1 MPKTT
6 TKKTSVRKSRAKV
19 SSRSNSRGSSRSSA
33 QNSSR
38 TSRAGSRAPS
48 AAALQ
53 KIAAQLQAIEDDGGD
68 GVVQLARDSS
78 LKVSSLAKIF
88 FPEPG
93 VTKGEVM
100 RYYASVWP
108 YLRPVLDDR
117 PLSLKRFPDGVTG
130 EFFFQQ
136 KAPPNPP
143 DAVRVETIKAP
154 SGEIQQRIVGGTL
167 GTTLYCTQI
176 GAFECNPWNVRVKS
190 LGHPDFTVIDL
201 DPGTRSPFARVIE
214 VALWVREALDHLG
227 LHAGVKTSGATGIH
241 IVIPLPPNST
251 DAEAERLPRLI
262 AEAVAGAHP
271 QSATVV
277 RPVNERGSSRIYVDF
292 GQNARGKT
300 IAAAYGVR
308 ARPEATVSAP
318 LAWDELAPGLDPR
331 DFTVRTM
338 AARLKEVGDLW
349 GQAMKKPNPARI
361 VTTL

>member
-6 TKKTSVRKSRAKV
+6 TRKTSVRKTGTA
-19 SSRSNSRGSSRSSA
+19 GSSRSGHA
-33 QNSSR
+33 R
-38 TSRAGSRAPS
+38 PKAPS
-48 AAALQ
+48 AAAVQ
-53 KIAAQLQAIEDDGGD
+53 KIIARLQTIEDDGGD
-68 GVVQLARDSS
+68 GAVELARDTT

-88 FPEPG
+88 FPRPK

-108 YLRPVLDDR
+108 YLRSVLEDR

-136 KAPPNPP
+136 KAPPNAP
-143 DAVRVETIKAP
+143 DVVRVEAIKSP
-154 SGEIQQRIVGGTL
+154 SGETQQRIIGGTL

-176 GAFECNPWNVRVKS
+176 GAFECNPWNVRVQS
-190 LGHPDFTVIDL
+190 LEHPDFTVIDL
-201 DPGTRSPFARVIE
+201 DPGPRAPFERVVE
-214 VALWVREALDHLG
+214 VARWVREALDHLG

-241 IVIPLPPNST
+241 IVIPLPSNST
-251 DAEAERLPRLI
+251 DAVAERVPRLI

-271 QSATVV
+271 RSATVV
-277 RPVNERGSSRIYVDF
+277 RPISERGTSKIYVDY

-308 ARPEATVSAP
+308 ARHEATVSAP
-318 LAWDELAPGLDPR
+318 LAWDELAPGLDPQE
-331 DFTVRTM
+331 FTVRTM
-338 AARLKEVGDLW
+338 AARLEQVGDLW
-349 GQAMKKPNPARI
+349 GPAMKKPNPGRI

>member
-1 MPKTT
+1 MT
-6 TKKTSVRKSRAKV
+6 
-19 SSRSNSRGSSRSSA
+19 
-33 QNSSR
+33 
-38 TSRAGSRAPS
+38 PS
-48 AAALQ
+48 AAALR
-53 KIAAQLQAIEDDGGD
+53 KITEQLQAIESGSGD
-68 GVVQLARDSS
+68 GVIQLGRDSS

-88 FPEPG
+88 FPKPR

-100 RYYASVWP
+100 RYYTSVWP
-108 YLRPVLDDR
+108 YLRTVLVDR

-130 EFFFQQ
+130 KFFFQQ

-143 DAVRVETIKAP
+143 DVVHVESIKSAA
-154 SGEIQQRIVGGTL
+154 GEVQQRIIGGTL

-176 GAFECNPWNVRVKS
+176 GAFECNPWNVRVGS
-190 LGHPDFTVIDL
+190 LGNPDFTVIDL
-201 DPGTRSPFARVIE
+201 DPGPKSPFARVIE
-214 VALWVREALDHLG
+214 VALWVKEALDHLG
-227 LHAGVKTSGATGIH
+227 LHAGIKTSGATGLH
-241 IVIPLPPNST
+241 IVIPLPANST
-251 DAEAERLPRLI
+251 DAVAERVPRLI

-277 RPVNERGSSRIYVDF
+277 RSISERGRSKIYVDF

-300 IAAAYGVR
+300 VAAAYGVR

-318 LAWDELAPGLDPR
+318 IDWDELTPALDPR

-338 AARLKEVGDLW
+338 AARLEEVGDLW

>member
-6 TKKTSVRKSRAKV
+6 TKKTRVGKAT
-19 SSRSNSRGSSRSSA
+19 
-33 QNSSR
+33 SR
-38 TSRAGSRAPS
+38 TRSAGPAATST
-48 AAALQ
+48 AALR
-53 KIAAQLQAIEDDGGD
+53 KITDQLQSIEDEDGD
-68 GVVQLARDSS
+68 GVIQLGRDGS

-88 FPEPG
+88 FPKPK

-100 RYYASVWP
+100 RYYTSVWP
-108 YLRPVLDDR
+108 YLRTVLADR
-117 PLSLKRFPDGVTG
+117 PLSLKRFPDGVAG
-130 EFFFQQ
+130 KFFFQQ

-143 DAVRVETIKAP
+143 DVVRVESIKSPA
-154 SGEIQQRIVGGTL
+154 GEIQQRIIGGTL

-176 GAFECNPWNVRVKS
+176 GAFECNPWNVRVGS
-190 LGHPDFTVIDL
+190 LGNPDFTVIDL
-201 DPGTRSPFARVIE
+201 DPGPKSPFARVIE

-251 DAEAERLPRLI
+251 NAVAERVPRLI

-271 QSATVV
+271 RSATVV
-277 RPVNERGSSRIYVDF
+277 RPINERGNTKIYVDF

-318 LAWDELAPGLDPR
+318 LGWDELTTDLDPR

-338 AARLKEVGDLW
+338 AARIKKVGDLW
-349 GQAMKKPNPARI
+349 GPAMKKPNPARI

>member
-1 MPKTT
+1 MQKATT
-6 TKKTSVRKSRAKV
+6 RKTSVRKTRAPTNP
-19 SSRSNSRGSSRSSA
+19 RNG
-33 QNSSR
+33 
-38 TSRAGSRAPS
+38 RAGSTAPS
-48 AAALQ
+48 TAALQ
-53 KIAAQLQAIEDDGGD
+53 KITAQLQAIEDDGGD

-88 FPEPG
+88 FPKPK
-93 VTKGEVM
+93 VTKGEIM
-100 RYYASVWP
+100 RYYTSVWP

-117 PLSLKRFPDGVTG
+117 PLSLKRFPDGVAG
-130 EFFFQQ
+130 KFFFQQ

-143 DAVRVETIKAP
+143 DVVRVESIRSPGGDT
-154 SGEIQQRIVGGTL
+154 QQRIVGGTL

-190 LGHPDFTVIDL
+190 LDHPDFTVIDL
-201 DPGTRSPFARVIE
+201 DPGPKSPFARVIE

-251 DAEAERLPRLI
+251 NAVAERVPRLI

-271 QSATVV
+271 QSATTV
-277 RPVNERGSSRIYVDF
+277 RPISERGNSKIYVDF

-308 ARPEATVSAP
+308 ARPEATVSTP
-318 LAWDELAPGLDPR
+318 LAWDELVPSLDPR
-331 DFTVRTM
+331 AFTVRTM
-338 AARLKEVGDLW
+338 ADRLKRIGDLW
-349 GQAMKKPNPARI
+349 GPIMKKPNPGRI